1 MTPIFVS
8 ALFASPAGDALK
20 CTAPVASVEALFHT
34 QLATFAHA
42 ASGRTNVI
50 RHWGA
55 LSVPAAL
62 KADIEFVSGLGVFV
76 AQPTR
81 KAARAGMAV
90 T

>member
-1 MTPIFVS
+1 
-8 ALFASPAGDALK
+8 LFLHSGIG
-20 CTAPVASVEALFHT
+20 S

-62 KADIEFVSGLGVFV
+62 AADIEFVSGLGVFV

-81 KAARAGMAV
+81 KTARAGTVPPALV
-90 T
+90 GQEDECNHNFTRR